1 VLLHDSQATQD
12 PKPRL
17 EPAMR
22 CEFLAK
28 SFGALKAVDEVSF
41 QVPRGAVLGIGGP
54 NGAGKTTFFDL
65 ISGVQSPTSG
75 RIWIN
80 DQEMTNKRA
89 DSFCRAGVARTF
101 QQDVAFDSMTAV
113 ENVRVAAYFGR
124 GKRRVPGLLYDTQS
138 YHQAIEAL
146 NTVGLSGKAHEIMG
160 NMPVLDRK
168 LVMLAGAI
176 VTDPDLLL
184 MDEPVGGL
192 IPAEIEIFEK
202 IVGTVLQK
210 GRTLVIIEHVMSFLL
225 KVSDRMLIM
234 HEGRI
239 IFDGLKG
246 AMLNDENVV
255 SVYLG
260 KTAAGMLRKEFG
272 GGGPK

>member
-1 VLLHDSQATQD
+1 MLLHDRQATVG
-12 PKPRL
+12 PKPPL
-17 EPAMR
+17 DPAMR
-22 CEFLAK
+22 CDLLTK

-41 QVPRGAVLGIGGP
+41 KVPCGAVLGIGGP

-65 ISGVQSPTSG
+65 ISGVQSPSSG

-80 DQEMTNKRA
+80 EHNMTNERA

-124 GKRRVPGLLYDTQS
+124 GDRRVPGVIYDTRS
-138 YHQAIEAL
+138 YRQALEAL
-146 NTVGLSGKAHEIMG
+146 NSVGLASKAHEIMG
-160 NMPVLDRK
+160 NMPILDRK
-168 LVMLAGAI
+168 LVMFAGAI

-192 IPAEIEIFEK
+192 TPAEIEIFEK
-202 IVGTVLQK
+202 ILNAVLQK
-210 GRTLVIIEHVMSFLL
+210 NRTLVIIEHVMSFLL

-234 HEGRI
+234 HQGRI

-255 SVYLG
+255 AVYLG

-272 GGGPK
+272 NGASK